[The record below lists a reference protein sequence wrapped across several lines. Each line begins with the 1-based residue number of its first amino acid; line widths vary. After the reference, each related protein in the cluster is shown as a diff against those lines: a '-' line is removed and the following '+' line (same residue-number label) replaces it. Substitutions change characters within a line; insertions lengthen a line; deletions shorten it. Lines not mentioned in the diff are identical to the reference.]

1 MRNYKLINKW
11 LEQREIRLAAGF
23 AETLRQYAKEYKNTN
38 NMTLSRVYSQLG
50 CTKQNVSYWETR
62 CDSTQARR
70 SILRV
75 VHGAKKLFGLTD
87 DEAEKLANSA
97 GLSLDYE
104 GGSLMEILNY
114 SGKVCEL
121 SANALIS
128 ERMLRH
134 YKKNSNEASADGD
147 HALFEFTSR

>member
-1 MRNYKLINKW
+1 MRNYKFINEW
-11 LEQREIRLAAGF
+11 LERRDIRLAAGF
-23 AETLRQYAKEYKNTN
+23 AETLRQYAKQYKKIN
-38 NMTLSRVYSQLG
+38 NINLSEVYSRLG
-50 CTKQNVSYWETR
+50 CSKQNISYWEIH
-62 CDSTQARR
+62 CDSTQSGK

-75 VHGAKKLFGLTD
+75 IHSARELLGLTD

-114 SGKVCEL
+114 SGKSCEL

-134 YKKNSNEASADGD
+134 YKKNSHEAGTDGD
-147 HALFEFTSR
+147 HALIEFTS